1 MRLALIIE
9 YDGARYSGFQF
20 QANAPSIQAELE
32 LAVRRLTGETV
43 TLHTMEYLEGNPTGT
58 HFIPRLIGLL
68 SEADREFLQLFTR
81 VKGISIRKALRVM
94 SISTQ
99 QLAAA
104 IEDGDTALLCSLPEI
119 GKKTATQ
126 IVSDLRGKLD
136 VHIGSSARSPV
147 VAEMTDSQQVAL
159 GILVQWGDR
168 RADAQR
174 WIAAAVAQHPDLVEP
189 DEIVRAAYRTKQTV

>member
-1 MRLALIIE
+1 MNASSVVIE
-9 YDGARYSGFQF
+9 RDGLGYEVLVPAS
-20 QANAPSIQAELE
+20 AVAELE
-32 LAVRRLTGETV
+32 RLMNETV

-68 SEADREFLQLFTR
+68 SEADRDFLQLFTR
-81 VKGISIRKALRVM
+81 VKGISTRKALRVM
-94 SISTQ
+94 TIPTH

-104 IEDGDTALLCSLPEI
+104 IEDGDTTLLSSLPEI
-119 GKKTATQ
+119 GKKTAAQ
-126 IVSDLRGKLD
+126 IVADLRGKLSA
-136 VHIGSSARSPV
+136 HIGESARTPV
-147 VAEMTDSQQVAL
+147 AAEMTDSQQVAL

-174 WIAAAVAQHPDLVEP
+174 WIAAAVAKQPELVEP